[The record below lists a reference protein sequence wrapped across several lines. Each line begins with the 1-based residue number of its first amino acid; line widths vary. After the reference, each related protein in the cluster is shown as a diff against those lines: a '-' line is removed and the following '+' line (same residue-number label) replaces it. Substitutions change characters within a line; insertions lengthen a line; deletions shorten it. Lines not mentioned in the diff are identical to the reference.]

1 MKNKF
6 LIIYSVILATLGILG
21 ARLVAYYGNPIMLY
35 IFIPLVSLMPVIIA
49 LYKRRVENHAL
60 LGSTLLMV
68 IALIYHISLSSI
80 YLSGAD
86 IFVEYYFAS
95 KTYNQGIWDPLVSE
109 SYNTALSITILPAM
123 ISTLSGIDLITLFKL
138 LYPLIFSFVPII
150 LFKAYMRI
158 MDQKEAFFSVFYF
171 ISIFP
176 FFTELLQIG
185 KQMIAEVLLA
195 LMTYFVLVNEKMM
208 RRRVLASILFLSF
221 ALVYSHYGTYFFW
234 LLLSL
239 IATFLTFVSGRRYG
253 SFARIAISSFVFSYL
268 WYVYI
273 AGGAVFRAITLT
285 AVDFMRS
292 LNWLFNP
299 SYAQGVEYVV
309 KEKSMAHQVTTYLYL
324 FSMFFIAVSII
335 SILYH
340 AIIGK
345 LQRRGDLH
353 LTYYQALSVGAF
365 VIFGVAS
372 ISNLSSALNVT
383 RFYQLSSFILAPHFI
398 EGLKIFSKMIS
409 KGYLKSAYVS
419 KIAALFLMIFL
430 LFNTGYMY
438 EVSRFIGLKEE
449 SFSGALNPSM
459 DRSTP
464 SHSDL
469 VAINWIKEYAPLD
482 NFVVGS
488 DLFGRTFLRAY
499 LPTIITDLNGVY
511 QLKSS
516 LLFIR
521 KRSCEYGL
529 LDLWYVHLVQ
539 FRGYIPVEQ
548 FISGKCL
555 NKIFDSGSLI
565 YFVQE

>member
-6 LIIYSVILATLGILG
+6 PIIYSAILATLGILG
-21 ARLVAYYGNPIMLY
+21 ARLVAYYENPIMLY

-49 LYKRRVENHAL
+49 LYKRVENHTL

-68 IALIYHISLSSI
+68 IALLYHISLSSI

-95 KTYNQGIWDPLVSE
+95 KTYNQGVWDPLASE

-123 ISTLSGIDLITLFKL
+123 ISTLSGIDLITLFKV
-138 LYPLIFSFVPII
+138 LYPLIFSFVPTI
-150 LFKAYMRI
+150 LFKAYIRI
-158 MDQKEAFFSVFYF
+158 MNQKEAFFSVFYF

-195 LMTYFVLVNEKMM
+195 LMTYFVLVREKIM
-208 RRRVLASILFLSF
+208 RKSVLALTLLSF

-234 LLLSL
+234 LLLSS
-239 IATFLTFVSGRRYG
+239 IATFLTFVSSRRYG
-253 SFARIAISSFVFSYL
+253 SFALIIISSSAFSYL
-268 WYVYI
+268 WYVCI
-273 AGGAVFRAITLT
+273 AGGSVFCAITLI
-285 AVDFMRS
+285 AAEFMRS

-309 KEKSMAHQVTTYLYL
+309 KEKSMMHQVTTYLYL

-340 AIIGK
+340 TIIGK
-345 LQRRGDLH
+345 LQRKGDFH
-353 LTYYQALSVGAF
+353 LTYYQALCVSAF

-372 ISNLSSALNVT
+372 ISTLSSALNVT

-409 KGYLKSAYVS
+409 KGYLKSVCIS
-419 KIAALFLMIFL
+419 KIATLFLMVFL

-488 DLFGRTFLRAY
+488 DLFGRTFLRAH
-499 LPTIITDLNGVY
+499 LPNSIITNLGKVY
-511 QLKSS
+511 QIKPS

-521 KRSCEYGL
+521 KRSHEHGL
-529 LDLWYVHLVQ
+529 LDLWYIHLVQ
-539 FRGYIPVEQ
+539 FRGYIPVVR
-548 FISGKCL
+548 FVAGKCL

>member
-6 LIIYSVILATLGILG
+6 LIIFSVILATLGILG
-21 ARLVAYYGNPIMLY
+21 ARLVAYYGNPILLY
-35 IFIPLVSLMPVIIA
+35 IFIPLVSLMPVIVA
-49 LYKRRVENHAL
+49 LYERGVENHAL
-60 LGSTLLMV
+60 LGSTLLTV
-68 IALIYHISLSSI
+68 IALLYHVALSFI

-95 KTYNQGIWDPLVSE
+95 KTYNQGAWNPLVSE

-123 ISTLSGIDLITLFKL
+123 ISILSGIDLITLFKV

-158 MDQKEAFFSVFYF
+158 MDPKEAFLSVFYF

-195 LMTYFVLVNEKMM
+195 LMIYFVLANEK
-208 RRRVLASILFLSF
+208 VNQNNVPALILLSL
-221 ALVYSHYGTYFFW
+221 ALVYSHYSTYFFW
-234 LLLSL
+234 LLLFL
-239 IATFLTFVSGRRYG
+239 IAIFLTFISSKHYR
-253 SFARIAISSFVFSYL
+253 SFVLAVISSFVFSYL

-273 AGGAVFRAITLT
+273 AGGSVFHAITLIV
-285 AVDFMRS
+285 AEFMHS

-309 KEKSMAHQVTTYLYL
+309 KEKSIMRQITTYLYL
-324 FSMFFIAVSII
+324 FSMFFIAISII

-340 AIIGK
+340 IIIGK
-345 LQRRGDLH
+345 FQKRRNFH

-365 VIFGVAS
+365 VIFGISS
-372 ISNLSSALNVT
+372 ISNLSSALNIT
-383 RFYQLSSFILAPHFI
+383 RFYQLSLFVLAPHFI
-398 EGLKIFSKMIS
+398 EGLKIFRKITL
-409 KGYLKSAYVS
+409 KDYLKSEYLS
-419 KIAALFLMIFL
+419 KLAALFLMIFL
-430 LFNTGYMY
+430 LFNTGFMY
-438 EVSRFIGLKEE
+438 EVSKFIGLKEE

-459 DRSTP
+459 DSSTP

-469 VAINWIKEYAPLD
+469 VAINWIKENIPLS
-482 NFVVGS
+482 NFVVSS

-499 LPTIITDLNGVY
+499 LPESIIINLNKIC
-511 QLKSS
+511 QLKPS
-516 LLFIR
+516 LLFVR
-521 KRSCEYGL
+521 KLSCKHGL

-539 FRGYIPVEQ
+539 LRGYIPVEQ
-548 FISGKCL
+548 FVSSKCL
-555 NKIFDSGSLI
+555 HKIFDSGSLI
-565 YFVQE
+565 YFCSK

>member
-1 MKNKF
+1 M
-6 LIIYSVILATLGILG
+6 
-21 ARLVAYYGNPIMLY
+21 
-35 IFIPLVSLMPVIIA
+35 
-49 LYKRRVENHAL
+49 ENHAL
-60 LGSTLLMV
+60 LGSTLFTV
-68 IALIYHISLSSI
+68 IALLYHVSLSSI

-95 KTYNQGIWDPLVSE
+95 KTYIQGTWDHLVSE
-109 SYNTALSITILPAM
+109 NYNTALSITILPAM
-123 ISTLSGIDLITLFKL
+123 ISILSEIDLITLFKI
-138 LYPLIFSFVPII
+138 LYPLILSFVPII

-158 MDQKEAFFSVFYF
+158 MNQKEAFLSVFYF

-195 LMTYFVLVNEKMM
+195 LITYFVLVNEKLV
-208 RRRVLASILFLSF
+208 RKSVIVLVLLSF

-239 IATFLTFVSGRRYG
+239 IATFFTFVSSRRYG
-253 SFARIAISSFVFSYL
+253 SFALITISSFVSSYL

-273 AGGAVFRAITLT
+273 AGGSVFRATTLI
-285 AVDFMRS
+285 AAEFMRS
-292 LNWLFNP
+292 LNRLLNP
-299 SYAQGVEYVV
+299 FYAQGVEYVV
-309 KEKSMAHQVTTYLYL
+309 KEKSMMRQITTYLYL

-340 AIIGK
+340 TIIGK

-372 ISNLSSALNVT
+372 ISTLSSAFNVT
-383 RFYQLSSFILAPHFI
+383 RFYQLSVFVLAPHFI
-398 EGLKIFSKMIS
+398 EGVKIFRKIIL
-409 KGYLKSAYVS
+409 KYLKSECIS
-419 KIAALFLMIFL
+419 KIMAFFLMIFL
-430 LFNTGYMY
+430 LFNTGFMY

-449 SFSGALNPSM
+449 SFSGALNPSK

-469 VAINWIKEYAPLD
+469 AAISWIKENIPLN
-482 NFVVGS
+482 NFVVSS

-499 LPTIITDLNGVY
+499 LPDSIIIDLNKIC
-511 QLKSS
+511 QLKPS
-516 LLFIR
+516 LIYVR
-521 KRSCEYGL
+521 KNSCKHGL
-529 LDLWYVHLVQ
+529 LDL
-539 FRGYIPVEQ
+539 
-548 FISGKCL
+548 
-555 NKIFDSGSLI
+555 
-565 YFVQE
+565 